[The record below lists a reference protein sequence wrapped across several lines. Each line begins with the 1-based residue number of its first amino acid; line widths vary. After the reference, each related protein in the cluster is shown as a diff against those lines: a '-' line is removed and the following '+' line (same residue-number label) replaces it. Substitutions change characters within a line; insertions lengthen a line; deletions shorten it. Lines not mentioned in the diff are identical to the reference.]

1 MPPIQGKEQ
10 RLCFAG
16 AAVKRYPTPKVR
28 ETQVICR
35 PQCIPRTFP
44 KPMLL
49 IAWCFITGDFKASDE
64 HGKQKFVFRTRE
76 EFFVTSQHKL
86 QDSLNPTPHIRNRP
100 PATSDLTPALGPSDP
115 HEPILAPG
123 PSGFHSQWSC
133 DPALPTSDQQPP
145 HEAEPGNQLEQ
156 GPTKSTR
163 PPTQSAHRNRRT
175 HTVLTGETRGAKS
188 CGDKRKAHCWDAW
201 DGSYNRPGFQGR
213 ET

>member
-1 MPPIQGKEQ
+1 MLTSRPDPALG
-10 RLCFAG
+10 RAGLCLC
-16 AAVKRYPTPKVR
+16 P
-28 ETQVICR
+28 
-35 PQCIPRTFP
+35 
-44 KPMLL
+44 L
-49 IAWCFITGDFKASDE
+49 TG
-64 HGKQKFVFRTRE
+64 R
-76 EFFVTSQHKL
+76 HKL
-86 QDSLNPTPHIRNRP
+86 RSEPLNPTPHIRNRP

-163 PPTQSAHRNRRT
+163 PPTQSAHSNRRT

-201 DGSYNRPGFQGR
+201 DVSYNRPHKTSPTTGQFSKVGKHSQPAR
-213 ET
+213 DIEIQRAA